1 MNCHETEQIIGA
13 YLDGEL
19 DLVRSLE
26 TERHFEEC
34 SACARG
40 YRNQRALKTALAD
53 RRLYFEAPV
62 GLQNRVQS
70 AIRQSTQPAPAS
82 ERRRKLGNWNW
93 ATMFTPAVGMALLL
107 ILALPLALRYSAQ
120 NRLADEIVSAH
131 IRSLMLEHKLDVVSS
146 DQHTVKPWFDGKLD
160 FAPPV
165 VDLAS
170 QGFPL
175 LGGRLDYFNGRQV
188 AALVYQRHKHFINVF
203 IWPADHRVPA
213 AGRTATRQGYNLVHW
228 TASGMTFWAVSDL
241 NTAELEQFAQLLH

>member
-1 MNCHETEQIIGA
+1 
-13 YLDGEL
+13 
-19 DLVRSLE
+19 
-26 TERHFEEC
+26 
-34 SACARG
+34 
-40 YRNQRALKTALAD
+40 
-53 RRLYFEAPV
+53 
-62 GLQNRVQS
+62 
-70 AIRQSTQPAPAS
+70 
-82 ERRRKLGNWNW
+82 
-93 ATMFTPAVGMALLL
+93 MFTPAVGMALLL

-131 IRSLMLEHKLDVVSS
+131 IRSLMLEHKLDVASS

-203 IWPADHRVPA
+203 IWPVDSRAPA
-213 AGRTATRQGYNLVHW
+213 GGRAAARQGYNLVHW